1 MTKGWHTCAFSAC
14 VAFAAFA
21 PISHADSAADIGSRL
36 RSAPVVEGHF
46 IQRQKLVSIPK
57 VFECEGF
64 FIFWENDV
72 LLWKTVQPVRTTS
85 VYTDQNFKTY
95 VHLNDK
101 TITNTSLSATNI
113 INRILWAL
121 LNKDMTALEL
131 DFQIFTQNNN
141 SSWRMDFYP
150 RSNMTGSIVKH
161 VLVEG
166 ASAPQKIVVE
176 NYSNDITTLEISE
189 ITRSEISS
197 SRQENELAN
206 P

>member
-21 PISHADSAADIGSRL
+21 PVSHADSAADIGSRL
-36 RSAPVVEGHF
+36 HSAPVVEGHF
-46 IQRQKLVSIPK
+46 VQRQKLVSIPK
-57 VFECEGF
+57 V

-131 DFQIFTQNNN
+131 DFQIFTQNND
-141 SSWRMDFYP
+141 SGWRMDFYP

>member
-1 MTKGWHTCAFSAC
+1 MRFR
-14 VAFAAFA
+14 
-21 PISHADSAADIGSRL
+21 HALLLRRL
-36 RSAPVVEGHF
+36 PRSATRTPPLTSVRACALLLSWKAISSKGKNF

-121 LNKDMTALEL
+121 LNNDMTALEL
-131 DFQIFTQNNN
+131 DFQIFTQNND
-141 SSWRMDFYP
+141 SGWRMDFYP

-161 VLVEG
+161 VLVKG

>member
-1 MTKGWHTCAFSAC
+1 MTKGWRTGVFSAC

-21 PISHADSAADIGSRL
+21 PVSHADSAADIGSRL

-46 IQRQKLVSIPK
+46 VQKQKLVSIPK

-64 FIFWENDV
+64 FIFRENDV

-95 VHLNDK
+95 VHLNGK

-121 LNKDMTALEL
+121 LNNDMTALEL
-131 DFQIFTQNNN
+131 DFQIFTQNND
-141 SSWRMDFYP
+141 SGWRMDFYP